1 MNMQITKA
9 PVAAKPRTR
18 FVYIVLTDG
27 RVIGSNHYGEFGINY
42 TNQWPWIVGHMI
54 SEFGCN
60 PDDVSCVETDEG
72 DRIAVKGEIAA
83 ELVEE

>member
-18 FVYIVLTDG
+18 FAYLMLTDG
-27 RVIGSNHYGEFGINY
+27 RVIGSNHYGEFGLNRL
-42 TNQWPWIVGHMI
+42 NQWAWIVGHMI

-72 DRIAVKGEIAA
+72 DRIAVNGKIVAQLED
-83 ELVEE
+83 E